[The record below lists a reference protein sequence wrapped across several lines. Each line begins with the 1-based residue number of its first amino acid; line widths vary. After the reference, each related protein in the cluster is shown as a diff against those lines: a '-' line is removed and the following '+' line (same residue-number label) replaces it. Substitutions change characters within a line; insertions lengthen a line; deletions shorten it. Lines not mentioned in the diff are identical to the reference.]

1 MCSTVRRT
9 IAILPLLAVAA
20 TLVVSHRVQAQDY
33 RNDMLGTWQTRS
45 AGYEPLQSPRTVTQ
59 LDPVLAPFYHGVASG
74 DPLPDAVILWTRVT
88 PLTDGPVTVQ
98 WRIARDTALQQV
110 VRQGEVTTSAERDY
124 TVKIDVRDL
133 EPGTVYYYGFSA
145 GGRHSLTGRTRTAPA
160 GAVTQARFAIV
171 SCSNYPAGYFNA
183 YGRIA
188 DRNDL
193 DAILHLGDYIYEYDA
208 DTTSFGG
215 QIGKQ
220 LGRLHDPDKELV
232 QLVDYRTRYS
242 QYRLDPDLR
251 RLHQQIPMLHVW
263 DDHESANDAYTDGAQ
278 NHQSNE
284 GSWEARKAV
293 SKQAC
298 YEWLPTR
305 DASVL
310 YRSVRYGDLAEL
322 FMLDTRLDGR
332 DQQIDDVG
340 PDASAASKAAL
351 NDPAR
356 RIISDTQE
364 AWLKNGMSNSTSTW
378 KILGNQVMFSPVTV
392 NPIDTAFLFNAVGPL
407 FAALIRPQLP
417 LLQGIFEAAFYG
429 DVWNN
434 YPAARRRLM
443 SYWSQQNMK
452 NIVFATGD
460 FHTAFALDVVDSVGA
475 SATRAVEFM
484 TPSITANNFDENLS
498 STAAIRPIA
507 PQLVASVDHTLTTLN
522 PHLKYVQLTKH
533 GYVILDVRPERVQ
546 GDYFF
551 VDTLYVRPSAEKFA
565 VGFQTPAGSSQLQRA
580 TSAAPGK
587 PVQDIPAPP
596 LPPTATSVIEEQT
609 CTIMGVGPNPTS
621 DVVYLSYHLVADV
634 SVNVSIISVQG
645 AVVRQVHQAA
655 ETAGLHSLM
664 IDVSD
669 LPSGR
674 YEVVLQAGNLPSRTA
689 MVIVR

>member
-1 MCSTVRRT
+1 MINRMFLLLL
-9 IAILPLLAVAA
+9 IALMA
-20 TLVVSHRVQAQDY
+20 TDAGLYAQDY
-33 RNDMLGTWQTRS
+33 RNDMLGTWRTRS
-45 AGYEPLQSPRTVTQ
+45 AGYEPVASPREVTQ
-59 LDPVLAPFYHGVASG
+59 LDPRLAPFYHGVASG
-74 DPLPDAVILWTRVT
+74 DPLQDGVVLWTRVT
-88 PLTDGPVTVQ
+88 PIAAGPVTVQ
-98 WRIARDTALQQV
+98 WRIATDTALQQV

-133 EPGTVYYYGFSA
+133 EPGTVYYYGFTA
-145 GGRHSLTGRTRTAPA
+145 GGRHSLTGRTRTAPS
-160 GAVTQARFAIV
+160 GPVTQARFAIV

-183 YGRIA
+183 YARIA

-193 DAILHLGDYIYEYDA
+193 DAVLHLGDYIYEYSA
-208 DTTSFGG
+208 DTASFGG

-220 LGRLHDPDKELV
+220 LGRMHDPDKELV

-278 NHQSNE
+278 NHQPSE
-284 GSWEARKAV
+284 GSWEERKSV

-310 YRSVRYGDLAEL
+310 YRSVKYGDLAEL

-332 DQQIDDVG
+332 DKQIEDVG
-340 PDASAASKAAL
+340 PDASAAAKAAL

-356 RIISDTQE
+356 RIMSDAQQT
-364 AWLKNGMSNSTSTW
+364 WLNNGIAASTSTW
-378 KILGNQVMFSPVTV
+378 KILGNQVMFSPVLVT
-392 NPIDTAFLFNAVGPL
+392 PIDTTFLFNAIGPL
-407 FAALIRPQLP
+407 FTALLRPQLP

-434 YPAARRRLM
+434 YPAARQRLLTHWQTKNL
-443 SYWSQQNMK
+443 S
-452 NIVFATGD
+452 NIVVATGD
-460 FHTAFALDVVDSVGA
+460 FHTAFAFDVVDSVGSTA
-475 SATRAVEFM
+475 PARAVEFM
-484 TPSITANNFDENLS
+484 TPSISANNFDENLS
-498 STAAIRPIA
+498 STATIRPIA

-522 PHLKYVQLTKH
+522 PHLKYVQLTDH
-533 GYVILDVRPERVQ
+533 GYVILDVKPDRVQ

-551 VDTLYVRPSAEKFA
+551 VDTLYVRPSPESFA
-565 VGFQTPAGSSQLQRA
+565 TGLQTPSGTSRLQRVQ
-580 TSAAPGK
+580 SPAPGK
-587 PVQDIPAPP
+587 PVQDVPAPP
-596 LPPTATSVIEEQT
+596 DPPRATSAPYEPTTATV
-609 CTIMGVGPNPTS
+609 MGIGPNPTA
-621 DVVYLSYHLVADV
+621 DVVYLSYHLAADV
-634 SVNVSIISVQG
+634 QVTVSIISVKG
-645 AVVRQVHQAA
+645 AVVRQVHNAV

-664 IDVSD
+664 MDVSD

-674 YEVVLQAGNLPSRTA
+674 YEVVLQAGKQPQRTA